1 MLASFAS
8 SIETLAGHSVSS
20 LAQSNQSQKGENR
33 MQYIEIKFKATL
45 QLDEKWASN
54 HTTEELIEYIKER
67 INSSLGFRGQIK
79 RLSVVPK

>member
-1 MLASFAS
+1 
-8 SIETLAGHSVSS
+8 
-20 LAQSNQSQKGENR
+20 

-79 RLSVVPK
+79 KLSVLSK